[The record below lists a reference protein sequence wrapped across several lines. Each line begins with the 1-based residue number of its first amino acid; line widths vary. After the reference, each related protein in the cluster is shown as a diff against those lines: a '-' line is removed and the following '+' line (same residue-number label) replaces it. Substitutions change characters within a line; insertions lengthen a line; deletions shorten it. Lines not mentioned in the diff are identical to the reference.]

1 MCASS
6 ARRVAGG
13 RIGRVVGG
21 ALLGV
26 VVAVT
31 AACSSGTP
39 EAEPEPSPTPIAE
52 LRTTEVDLPRLEFCG
67 LVQDSAVADALGGP
81 AEDDASWGN
90 GDELD
95 LDAPGASAGPDR
107 TEVVQEVGCAWTRG
121 GVTARAWVFARPV
134 TPALARSVVRQ
145 AGRERGCETPRG
157 PDFGTPSVLEVC
169 ERDGAR
175 RDAPAGLFGQTWL
188 ACEVEGPRVEDERA
202 EQWCVTLVNSLD
214 TAS

>member
-6 ARRVAGG
+6 ARRGVGRALGG
-13 RIGRVVGG
+13 G
-21 ALLGV
+21 LLAV

-31 AACSSGTP
+31 AACSSSTP
-39 EAEPEPSPTPIAE
+39 EAEPEPSPTPIAD
-52 LRTTEVDLPRLEFCG
+52 LRTAEVDLPRLEFCG
-67 LVQDSAVADALGGP
+67 LVPDAAVADALGGP

-90 GDELD
+90 GEGLD
-95 LDAPGASAGPDR
+95 LAAPGAEGRSRDVQA
-107 TEVVQEVGCAWTRG
+107 VQEVGCAWTRG
-121 GVTARAWVFARPV
+121 EVTARAWVFARPV

-157 PDFGTPSVLEVC
+157 PGFGTPSVLQVC
-169 ERDGAR
+169 ERDGDR
-175 RDAPAGLFGQTWL
+175 RVRHAGLFGQTWL
-188 ACEVEGPRVEDERA
+188 ACEVAGPRVEDEQA